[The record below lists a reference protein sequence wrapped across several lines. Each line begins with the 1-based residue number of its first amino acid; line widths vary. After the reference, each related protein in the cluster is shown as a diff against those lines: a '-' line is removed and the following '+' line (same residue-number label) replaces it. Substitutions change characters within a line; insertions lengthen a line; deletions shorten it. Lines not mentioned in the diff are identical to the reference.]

1 MKTKILNKTKGMVI
15 GFLPFYVLTFLPL
28 LSSCDDLFEPAIE
41 NNLGVDY
48 MYQNPQYAE
57 GVLANAYTYM
67 VCDGYSFSEMATDDA
82 VCNQPS
88 NAYRN
93 MAAGTWT
100 ASNNPMNVW
109 ETCYNKIMYLNIFLS
124 RCDGVA
130 WADDPVAS
138 QMYHDREKGEAYGLR
153 AMNLF
158 HLLQAHAGYDEGG
171 TLRGVPLILEEMGA
185 NSEFNLPRATFD
197 ECVRQI
203 YADCDAAM
211 ALLPMTYG
219 DIDSDDQVPAKYA
232 HLAPTASQYTRVFG
246 TKFNGRM
253 VGRIVQAY
261 RARTALL
268 AASPAYNQGRTDLW
282 EAAANAA
289 GNVLDEIGGI
299 SGMDK
304 QGWTWYNNTNEMNA
318 LANGANPKEILWRGA
333 RITGRRAN
341 DGTLEAQCYPPS
353 IYGQG
358 LVNPTQNFVDCFPD
372 AKGYPITESST
383 YDNTKPYMSR
393 DPRLENYVLLN
404 GGRIGSN
411 NATIITAADGTTQ
424 DALNRLSGSSTRT
437 GYYLRKLLNQRANL
451 NPSNP
456 GNIAFYRAYIRY
468 TEMFLD
474 YAEAANEAW
483 GPTGTSTH
491 GYSAYD
497 VIKALHNRCGAG
509 NDYLESIKDDK
520 DKMRE
525 LIRNERR
532 IELSFEGHRFWD
544 LRRWQLNLNETARG
558 MSISQADDT
567 YTPIEVDSRNYR
579 DYQYYGPIPYGECL
593 KFSNLQQN
601 RGW

>member
-1 MKTKILNKTKGMVI
+1 MKKNLIYI
-15 GFLPFYVLTFLPL
+15 AFGFACLV
-28 LSSCDDLFEPAIE
+28 SCDDLIDPAIE

-88 NAYRN
+88 NSYRN
-93 MAAGTWT
+93 MAAGSWT

-109 ETCYNKIMYLNIFLS
+109 ETCFNKILYLNIFLN
-124 RCDGVA
+124 RCDGVD
-130 WADDPVAS
+130 WANDEKAAR
-138 QMYHDREKGEAYGLR
+138 MYRDREKGEAYGLR
-153 AMNLF
+153 AMNMY
-158 HLLQAHAGYDEGG
+158 HLLQAHAGYGNDGV
-171 TLRGVPLILEEMGA
+171 LYGVPLILDEMDA
-185 NSEFNLPRATFD
+185 TSELDIPRATFD
-197 ECVRQI
+197 DCVRQI
-203 YADCDAAM
+203 YADCDLALS
-211 ALLPMTYG
+211 LLPMTYG
-219 DIDSDDQVPAKYA
+219 DIDKDSDVPVKYA
-232 HLAPTASQYTRVFG
+232 ELAPTASQYTRVFG

-253 VGRIVQAY
+253 DGRIVQAY

-268 AASPAYNQGRTDLW
+268 AASPAFNQGRDLW
-282 EAAANAA
+282 EYAANAA
-289 GNVLDEIGGI
+289 GSVLDEIGGI
-299 SGMDK
+299 SGMDA
-304 QGWTWYNNTNEMNA
+304 QGWTWYNNTSEINA

-333 RITGRRAN
+333 KITGRKAN
-341 DGTLEAQCYPPS
+341 EGTLEAQCYPPS

-358 LVNPTQNFVDCFPD
+358 MVNPTQDFVDCFPD
-372 AKGYPITESST
+372 AKGYPISESST
-383 YDNTKPYMSR
+383 YDNTNPYTGR
-393 DPRLENYVLLN
+393 DPRLDAYVLLN
-404 GGRIGSN
+404 GKQIGSSN
-411 NATIITAADGTTQ
+411 RTIITAIDGSNQ

-456 GNIAFYRAYIRY
+456 GTLAYYRAYIRY

-483 GPTGTSTH
+483 GPLGTGTH

-509 NDYLESIKDDK
+509 NDYLENIKSDK
-520 DKMRE
+520 DKMRQ

-544 LRRWQLNLNETARG
+544 LRRWQVSLNELNQPARG
-558 MSISQADDT
+558 VSINQADGT
-567 YTPIEVDSRNYR
+567 YTTIDVDTRSYK
-579 DYQYYGPIPYGECL
+579 DYQFYGPIPYGEVL
-593 KFSNLQQN
+593 KFSNLTQN

>member
-130 WADDPVAS
+130 WADDPVVS

-232 HLAPTASQYTRVFG
+232 QLAPTASQYTRVFG

-333 RITGRRAN
+333 KITGRRAN

-483 GPTGTSTH
+483 GPTGTGTH

-544 LRRWQLNLNETARG
+544 LRRWQANLNETARG

-579 DYQYYGPIPYGECL
+579 DYQYSGPIPYGECL

>member
-130 WADDPVAS
+130 WADDPVVS

-232 HLAPTASQYTRVFG
+232 QLAPTASQYTRVFG

-333 RITGRRAN
+333 KITGRRAN

-483 GPTGTSTH
+483 GPTGTGTH

-544 LRRWQLNLNETARG
+544 LRRWQANLNETARG